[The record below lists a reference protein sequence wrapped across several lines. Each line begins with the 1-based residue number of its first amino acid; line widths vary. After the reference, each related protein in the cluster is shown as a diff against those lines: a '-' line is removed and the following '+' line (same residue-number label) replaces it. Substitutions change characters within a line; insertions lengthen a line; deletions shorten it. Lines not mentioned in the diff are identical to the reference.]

1 VAAHTA
7 QQVRGESAFERIYR
21 HHARSVYRYALALLR
36 DPDDAEHA
44 TRTTF
49 QNAYGAL
56 QRGVTPSS
64 ADIWLLAIAHAVCRQ
79 RCGYDESVADE
90 LARWDAAL
98 ELAACLD
105 PERAI
110 SRELDGLLTDGERRA
125 LHDHLRA
132 CPECRTVASTQLAQ
146 QAAIRGLQTVQ
157 LPPSLGQV
165 SSMDGVI

>member
-1 VAAHTA
+1 MAAHFA
-7 QQVRGESAFERIYR
+7 QQVRGDPAFDRIYR
-21 HHARSVYRYALALLR
+21 HHAGSVYRYALAVLR
-36 DPDDAEHA
+36 EPDDAEDA

-64 ADIWLLAIAHAVCRQ
+64 TGIWLLSIAHAVCRK

-90 LARWDAAL
+90 LTRWDAAL

-110 SRELDGLLTDGERRA
+110 SRDLDGLLTRGERRA
-125 LHDHLRA
+125 LHDHLRS
-132 CPECRTVASTQLAQ
+132 CSECRTVALAQRAQ
-146 QAAIRGLQTVQ
+146 QASLRSLRTVPV
-157 LPPSLGQV
+157 PPSLTHV
-165 SSMDGVI
+165 SSVQPVF